1 MKEAGRSGILDN
13 VSNGGASEEF
23 DDMSAEYNQAVAKI
37 HTLEKTITEQKEQL
51 ADTRTSY
58 SEHSHIKEKAMDTVL
73 KLAGMDTLVSQRF
86 NDLGR
91 D

>member
-1 MKEAGRSGILDN
+1 MAGLFTNSD
-13 VSNGGASEEF
+13 
-23 DDMSAEYNQAVAKI
+23 
-37 HTLEKTITEQKEQL
+37 TLEKTITEQKEQL